1 MITSRVGSFDAR
13 TIIVRALLS
22 SDDCFI
28 VISCVVDYASVCLN
42 TLIASK
48 RTIRCPDWVTIAGK
62 KTR

>member
-28 VISCVVDYASVCLN
+28 VISCVVDYASVSLN
-42 TLIASK
+42 TLIAS
-48 RTIRCPDWVTIAGK
+48 
-62 KTR
+62 